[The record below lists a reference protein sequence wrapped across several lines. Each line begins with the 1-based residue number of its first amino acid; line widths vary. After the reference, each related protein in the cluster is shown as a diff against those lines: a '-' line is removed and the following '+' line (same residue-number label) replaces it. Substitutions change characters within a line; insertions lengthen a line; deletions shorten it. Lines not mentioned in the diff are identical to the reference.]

1 MAVFPSK
8 VNYATGDILTATNM
22 NEVGQ
27 AINLLDGA
35 QFAAGKNKIINGDF
49 GVWQRGT
56 SFSNPANEAY
66 VADRFNIVFDGSG
79 STRTI
84 SRQAQTPGA
93 ISGYDYPY
101 FFRFAQTVAGTGGTY
116 VGINQRIEGV
126 ETLAGQTATLSFWA
140 KADASRTLLP
150 NLQQNFGSGGSATVN
165 ITSGFTTLNLTTSW
179 VRYTA
184 TVSIPSISGKTVGT
198 SSFLQLFFGLAA
210 NTVQTVDIFGV
221 QLEAAQTA
229 SNFQT
234 ATGTKQGELAAC
246 QRYYYRQNANA
257 SSAYAIFG
265 TGFANTTGLLNIP
278 CQFPA
283 TMRIKPTVLDTAA
296 MSTFGWEVG
305 ISSGNTPTTIT
316 IDSNYSSAD
325 SGMAVIA
332 KAASFVVAT
341 YYRFGANA
349 NSGAYLGWS
358 AEL

>member
-1 MAVFPSK
+1 MATFPSK
-8 VNYATGDILTATNM
+8 VDYTTGEVLTAQQM
-22 NEVGQ
+22 NDIGG

-66 VADRFNIVFDGSG
+66 LADRFNIVYDGSG

-84 SRQAQTPGA
+84 SRQTQTPGA
-93 ISGYDYPY
+93 ISGYEYPY
-101 FFRFAQTVAGTGGTY
+101 FFRFAQSVAGTAGTY

-140 KADASRTLLP
+140 KADATRTLLP
-150 NLQQNFGSGGSATVN
+150 NLQQNFGSGGSTTVN
-165 ITSGFTTLNLTTSW
+165 ITSGFSTLNLTTSW

-184 TVSIPSISGKTVGT
+184 TISIPSISGKTVGT

-221 QLEAAQTA
+221 QLEAASTA

-246 QRYYYRQNANA
+246 QRYYFRFAGGQTFSRYGTGY
-257 SSAYAIFG
+257 SSNTNTAFFNLPLPVSLRVSPTAVDYSTLILDNGFG
-265 TGFANTTGLLNIP
+265 TSAAVTAVTLTAN
-278 CQFPA
+278 CQS
-283 TMRIKPTVLDTAA
+283 PTVGSIGVNVASGLTADRNYQIENNG
-296 MSTFGWEVG
+296 STAGYIGF
-305 ISSGNTPTTIT
+305 T
-316 IDSNYSSAD
+316 
-325 SGMAVIA
+325 
-332 KAASFVVAT
+332 
-341 YYRFGANA
+341 
-349 NSGAYLGWS
+349 